1 MSLNPTRV
9 VASRA
14 LRVLTGVLALAVSNA
29 CTRASPSAYWPAPPV
44 FPGLQI
50 NQTKTGGLSVRVLS
64 GMVAHGPPLYVVDG
78 TRMMV
83 DPVRGIDWL
92 KPGDILQIRLL
103 KDPSEIAVYGEE
115 GMNGVVVVT
124 TKQSLKRLK

>member
-1 MSLNPTRV
+1 MSLNATRV
-9 VASRA
+9 IPSRA

-29 CTRASPSAYWPAPPV
+29 CTRSSPSAYWPAQPV
-44 FPGLQI
+44 SPGVQI
-50 NQTKTGGLSVRVLS
+50 SQTKTGGVSVRVLS

-78 TRMMV
+78 KRMMV

-92 KPGDILQIRLL
+92 QPADILQIRLL
-103 KDPSEIAVYGEE
+103 KDPSEIAVYVQE